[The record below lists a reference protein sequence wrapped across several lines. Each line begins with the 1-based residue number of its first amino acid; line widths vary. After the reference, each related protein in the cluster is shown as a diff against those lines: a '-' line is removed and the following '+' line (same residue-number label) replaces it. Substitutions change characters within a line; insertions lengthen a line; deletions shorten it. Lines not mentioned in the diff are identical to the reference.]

1 MGGCSLNPSPIY
13 PYERDQQ
20 YVKFIGAENIPRQVC
35 SYLMDMPLPGYT
47 PPTGNEF
54 PRVRLMK
61 YLYYDGLSPLD
72 EPCPTPQQKLS
83 VLFDPEHPTEPPYE
97 EKGYRIFPQAYVAQ
111 SQTIGDTSL
120 RCYMGTT
127 IAKASYR
134 ADLSVIFEMT
144 TNVNYESAAGY
155 ALSKTF
161 AMECALI
168 EALNGVNMNGVGT
181 FYYDR
186 TQHSSCGSWNIDDRG
201 TNLGRRVILGL
212 TWQD

>member
-1 MGGCSLNPSPIY
+1 MPCELTLSPTY

-20 YVKFIGAENIPRQVC
+20 YLQFRGEENIPRQVC
-35 SYLMDMPLPGYT
+35 TYLMDLPLPGYT
-47 PPTGNEF
+47 PPTENDY

-61 YLYYDGLSPLD
+61 YLFHDGVDPLG
-72 EPCPTPQQKLS
+72 EPCPTAEQKWEMF
-83 VLFDPEHPTEPPYE
+83 FDPEHPTDPPLGK
-97 EKGYRIFPQAYVAQ
+97 KGYRIFPQAYVAQ
-111 SQTIGDTSL
+111 AQNIGDTSL

-127 IAKASYR
+127 IARGVYR
-134 ADLSVIFEMT
+134 AELSVVFEVT
-144 TNVNYESAAGY
+144 TNVNYEAASGY

-161 AMECALI
+161 AMEQAIL

-181 FYYDR
+181 FYFDR
-186 TQHSSCGSWNIDDRG
+186 SQHGSCGSWNIDDRG

>member
-1 MGGCSLNPSPIY
+1 MPCELTLSPTY

-20 YVKFIGAENIPRQVC
+20 YLQFRGEENIPRQVC
-35 SYLMDMPLPGYT
+35 TYLMDLPLPGYA
-47 PPTGNEF
+47 PPTGNEY

-61 YLYYDGLSPLD
+61 YLFHDGLNPLD
-72 EPCPTPQQKLS
+72 ELCPTTEQKWEMF
-83 VLFDPEHPTEPPYE
+83 FDPEHPTDPPLGK
-97 EKGYRIFPQAYVAQ
+97 KGYRIFPQAYVAQ
-111 SQTIGDTSL
+111 AQNIGDTSL

-127 IAKASYR
+127 IARGVYR
-134 ADLSVIFEMT
+134 AELSVVFEMT
-144 TNVNYESAAGY
+144 TNVNYEAASGY

-161 AMECALI
+161 AMEQAIL